1 MSRVFITGIG
11 LVTPLGCDRDTT
23 WNRLIQGHS
32 GIRRLT
38 RIEVEDLPVQ
48 IGGEV
53 LDLKLD
59 EEALGEKVSPRKMDR
74 ATQFV
79 VAAALEALQDARLP
93 THDLGERTAVIVGAG
108 LSGLETLQHQT
119 ERLLAKGPRS
129 VSPFTIPLLMP
140 NAGPANIS
148 LVCGAT
154 GPVYTVSS
162 ACASSGHAL
171 IDAYLAVQRGEV
183 EVAIAGGTD
192 ACLTRL
198 AIAAFANMKA
208 MTSKFNDQPEK
219 GSRPFDADRSG
230 FVMSEG
236 SGVLIL
242 ESEQNLQRRGV
253 EPYAELVGYGST
265 ADSFH
270 LVQPDPQAIGVVR
283 AIQQAL
289 QRAGWKPQEIAAETY
304 VNAHGT
310 STPYNDA
317 AETLALKKCFGE
329 AASELKVSST
339 KSMTGHMIGAA
350 AAVEMAV
357 CALALKHQVIPPTI
371 NYETPDPECD
381 LDYVPNEAR
390 HCDIRF
396 ALNNSFGFGGHN
408 VCLALKRVA

>member
-11 LVTPLGCDRDTT
+11 LVTPVGCGRDTT
-23 WNRLIQGHS
+23 WRGLLEGRS

-38 RIEVEDLPVQ
+38 RVEVDDLPVQ

-53 LDLKLD
+53 LDLQLD
-59 EEALGEKVSPRKMDR
+59 AELLGEKVSPRKMDR
-74 ATQFV
+74 STQFV
-79 VAAALEALQDARLP
+79 VAAALEALQDAGLP
-93 THDLGERTAVIVGAG
+93 IRDLGERVGVIVGAG

-119 ERLLAKGPRS
+119 ERLLARGPRS

-140 NAGPANIS
+140 NAGPANVS

-162 ACASSGHAL
+162 ACASSGHAM
-171 IDAYLAVQRGEV
+171 IDAFLAVQRGEV
-183 EVAIAGGTD
+183 DVAIAGGTD

-208 MTSKFNDQPEK
+208 MTREYNDRPEK
-219 GSRPFDADRSG
+219 GSRPFDAHRSG

-236 SGVLIL
+236 AGVAIF
-242 ESEQNLQRRGV
+242 ESQQSMQRRGAT
-253 EPYAELVGYGST
+253 PYAEIVGYGST

-270 LVQPDPQAIGVVR
+270 LVQPDPQAIGVTR

-289 QRAGWKPQEIAAETY
+289 DRAGLRAEDIAAETY

-317 AETLALKKCFGE
+317 AETLALKKCFG
-329 AASELKVSST
+329 AAAPQLKVSST

-350 AAVEMAV
+350 AAVELAV

-390 HCDIRF
+390 HCSIRF

-408 VCLALKRVA
+408 VCLALRRVE